1 MAGTDPTRAPVSF
14 RAHTG
19 PARRYTRDIIL
30 GVNDGLVSIFLLIA
44 GVVGGGLSADQVLLA
59 GIAAAVAGAV
69 SMAAGEFMATKS
81 QEEVFQREREVEK
94 EHIAHQRDS
103 EIAEIR
109 HIFGGLGFPDDTVEQ
124 IVEAVDADDE
134 AFLQVMMALEF
145 GIVDAGRRSPV
156 AAMLTTGSVFV
167 AGSLPAT
174 IPFLFIDHTGLGLAI
189 AAAATGVSLFAVGVL
204 KTLATAT
211 KPLRSGLENTAI
223 AAVGAVLS
231 YGLGRLIS
239 SAV

>member
-1 MAGTDPTRAPVSF
+1 M
-14 RAHTG
+14 
-19 PARRYTRDIIL
+19 IL
-30 GVNDGLVSIFLLIA
+30 GVNDGLVSVFLLIA

-81 QEEVFQREREVEK
+81 QEEVFERERALEK
-94 EHIAHQRDS
+94 EHIAHHRHS

-109 HIFGGLGFPDDTVEQ
+109 HMFGGLGFPDDTVEH

-145 GIVDAGRRSPV
+145 GVVEGGRRSPIT
-156 AAMLTTGSVFV
+156 AMVTTGSLFV

-174 IPFLFIDHTGLGLAI
+174 IPFLFVDHTGLGLGI
-189 AAAATGVSLFAVGVL
+189 AAAASGISLFAVGAA
-204 KTLATAT
+204 KTLATGT
-211 KPLRSGLENTAI
+211 NPLRSGLENTAI
-223 AAVGAVLS
+223 AAAGAVLS